1 MKAIVLA
8 GGEGT
13 RLRPLTST
21 RPKPLMP
28 VADRPCIDYILRSLA
43 EAGIRK
49 IIIATHYLSDKLIK
63 AIGDGTQKN
72 TRASS
77 GLSEL
82 ASALRSKS
90 EELTVTVSRF
100 KLRNGSSGENGA

>member
-28 VADRPCIDYILRSLA
+28 VADRPCIDYILRSLV
-43 EAGIRK
+43 EADIKK
-49 IIIATHYLSDKLIK
+49 IIIATHHLSDKLIK
-63 AIGDGTQKN
+63 AIGDGDTARFK
-72 TRASS
+72 A
-77 GLSEL
+77 GEL
-82 ASALRSKS
+82 ATTLD
-90 EELTVTVSRF
+90 
-100 KLRNGSSGENGA
+100 